1 MKFFIVIFSLFT
13 ANLSEAQKVKSFR
26 NGNIELFYEIE
37 GRGKPLYILTGGPGH
52 PPAIPGH
59 GLMDSLKQNYT
70 VVLLHQRGTGKSR
83 GILCNEENINVKAF
97 ISDIAM
103 LMKAR
108 GDHKITLLGISWGG
122 FLAQAF
128 AAFHPQKVSD
138 LVLVCAA
145 PPSYKLWPVLEGNQF
160 ARYSQTEKD
169 SMRLLQNIFN
179 TKSPADLEALKLTH
193 PSSKELLA
201 FYQFIPILHRSH
213 FYDRSRI
220 ESNFD
225 QILNDFN
232 FQLIPIIDKEI
243 MEKKWDITAQLKM
256 LSIPAL
262 ILYGRQDDQGESTFF
277 LQKECLK
284 NSKMI
289 VIEQCGHMIWEDQPT
304 EFYKAMKAYLI
315 K

>member
-1 MKFFIVIFSLFT
+1 MKKFIGVCLLVFFVLNSLS
-13 ANLSEAQKVKSFR
+13 AQNNLNARQLHSFQNGKVQ
-26 NGNIELFYEIE
+26 LYYET
-37 GRGKPLYILTGGPGH
+37 GGKGSPLYILTGGPGM
-52 PPAIPGH
+52 PPYEPGYR
-59 GLMDSLKQNYT
+59 LMDSLKQNYT

-83 GILCNEENINVKAF
+83 GIFCNEENISVNAF

-128 AAFHPQKVSD
+128 AAFHPQKVSN

-201 FYQFIPILHRSH
+201 FYQFIRILHRSH

-243 MEKKWDITAQLKM
+243 MEKKWDITAQLKK

-277 LQKECLK
+277 LQK
-284 NSKMI
+284 N
-289 VIEQCGHMIWEDQPT
+289 V
-304 EFYKAMKAYLI
+304 
-315 K
+315 